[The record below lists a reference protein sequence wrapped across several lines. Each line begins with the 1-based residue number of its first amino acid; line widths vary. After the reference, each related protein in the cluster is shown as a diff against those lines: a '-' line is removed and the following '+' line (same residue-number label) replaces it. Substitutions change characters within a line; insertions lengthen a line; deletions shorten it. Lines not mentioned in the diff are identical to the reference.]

1 MTEETRPYHSP
12 ARRRQAAE
20 TRRHILA
27 SARRLFVERGYGGAT
42 VEAIADGAGVAAPT
56 VYASLG
62 SKRGILMGLL
72 DEMAADAD
80 REGMEEK
87 VAAAAGDPRRQL
99 RERIAFNVRFYAGGA
114 DLIDIARTVSGVERD
129 LAEMWEEGEGRRYR
143 ATRSLVAEWDEAG
156 ALAEGVDAGRAV
168 DVMWSLTG
176 PDVFRLFVVKRGWS
190 RDRYEAW
197 LGDTLEGLLL
207 GEVPDGGAR

>member
-12 ARRRQAAE
+12 VRQRQAEE
-20 TRRHILA
+20 TRDRILA
-27 SARRLFVERGYGGAT
+27 SARRLFVERGYGGTT
-42 VEAIADGAGVAAPT
+42 VEAIAEGAGVAVPT

-62 SKRGILMGLL
+62 SKRGMLMGLL
-72 DEMAADAD
+72 DEMAEDAD
-80 REGMEEK
+80 REGMERK

-114 DLIDIARTVSGVERD
+114 GLIDIARTVSGVEAD

-143 ATRSLVAEWDEAG
+143 ATRTLIGEWDDAG
-156 ALAEGVDAGRAV
+156 ALADGLDAARAI

-176 PDVFRLFVVKRGWS
+176 PDVFRLFVVKRGWD
-190 RDRYEAW
+190 RDHYEAW
-197 LGDTLEGLLL
+197 LGDTLEGLLF
-207 GEVPDGGAR
+207 GAI